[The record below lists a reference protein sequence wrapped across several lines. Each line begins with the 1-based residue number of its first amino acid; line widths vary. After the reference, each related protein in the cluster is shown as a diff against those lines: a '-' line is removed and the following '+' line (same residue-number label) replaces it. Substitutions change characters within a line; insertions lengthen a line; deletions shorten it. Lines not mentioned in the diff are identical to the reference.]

1 MVLSSI
7 WISYSGSISFGC
19 WYVLNRSRKRC
30 SVIDGLLVPASC
42 EVWLRRSI
50 INTLDSPSRT
60 PPTNEL
66 LIAIPFITRYILST
80 HSWIIFY
87 LNNSTTAE
95 IPLSEVLVS
104 QLVAYDSEKD
114 LLPVML
120 ANCSYSL
127 EVGKETSSQYN
138 WEALQKQIIDRF
150 IRGRPTVEF
159 QVTISSIRGKK
170 NSLSKRQNYTIL
182 DVLRKFAN
190 KSFKAVN
197 GNLTFQ
203 SSLAFSLK

>member
-1 MVLSSI
+1 M
-7 WISYSGSISFGC
+7 
-19 WYVLNRSRKRC
+19 
-30 SVIDGLLVPASC
+30 
-42 EVWLRRSI
+42 
-50 INTLDSPSRT
+50 
-60 PPTNEL
+60 
-66 LIAIPFITRYILST
+66 
-80 HSWIIFY
+80 
-87 LNNSTTAE
+87 
-95 IPLSEVLVS
+95 S

-197 GNLTFQ
+197 GNLTFNP
-203 SSLAFSLK
+203 L

>member
-1 MVLSSI
+1 M
-7 WISYSGSISFGC
+7 
-19 WYVLNRSRKRC
+19 
-30 SVIDGLLVPASC
+30 
-42 EVWLRRSI
+42 
-50 INTLDSPSRT
+50 
-60 PPTNEL
+60 
-66 LIAIPFITRYILST
+66 
-80 HSWIIFY
+80 
-87 LNNSTTAE
+87 
-95 IPLSEVLVS
+95 S

-190 KSFKAVN
+190 NQKLSMEI
-197 GNLTFQ
+197 
-203 SSLAFSLK
+203 

>member
-1 MVLSSI
+1 M
-7 WISYSGSISFGC
+7 
-19 WYVLNRSRKRC
+19 
-30 SVIDGLLVPASC
+30 
-42 EVWLRRSI
+42 
-50 INTLDSPSRT
+50 
-60 PPTNEL
+60 
-66 LIAIPFITRYILST
+66 
-80 HSWIIFY
+80 
-87 LNNSTTAE
+87 
-95 IPLSEVLVS
+95 S

-159 QVTISSIRGKK
+159 QVTVSSIRGKK

-203 SSLAFSLK
+203 PSLAFSLK

>member
-1 MVLSSI
+1 M
-7 WISYSGSISFGC
+7 
-19 WYVLNRSRKRC
+19 
-30 SVIDGLLVPASC
+30 
-42 EVWLRRSI
+42 
-50 INTLDSPSRT
+50 
-60 PPTNEL
+60 
-66 LIAIPFITRYILST
+66 
-80 HSWIIFY
+80 
-87 LNNSTTAE
+87 
-95 IPLSEVLVS
+95 S

-203 SSLAFSLK
+203 PSLAFSLK

>member
-1 MVLSSI
+1 M
-7 WISYSGSISFGC
+7 
-19 WYVLNRSRKRC
+19 
-30 SVIDGLLVPASC
+30 
-42 EVWLRRSI
+42 
-50 INTLDSPSRT
+50 
-60 PPTNEL
+60 
-66 LIAIPFITRYILST
+66 
-80 HSWIIFY
+80 
-87 LNNSTTAE
+87 
-95 IPLSEVLVS
+95 S

-159 QVTISSIRGKK
+159 QVTVSSIRGKK

-197 GNLTFQ
+197 ENLTFQ
-203 SSLAFSLK
+203 PSLAFSLK

>member
-1 MVLSSI
+1 M
-7 WISYSGSISFGC
+7 
-19 WYVLNRSRKRC
+19 
-30 SVIDGLLVPASC
+30 
-42 EVWLRRSI
+42 
-50 INTLDSPSRT
+50 
-60 PPTNEL
+60 
-66 LIAIPFITRYILST
+66 
-80 HSWIIFY
+80 
-87 LNNSTTAE
+87 
-95 IPLSEVLVS
+95 S

-159 QVTISSIRGKK
+159 QVTVSSIRGKK

-197 GNLTFQ
+197 ENLTFQ
-203 SSLAFSLK
+203 PSLAFSSK

>member
-7 WISYSGSISFGC
+7 WISYSGSISFEC

-30 SVIDGLLVPASC
+30 SIIDGLLVPASC

-60 PPTNEL
+60 PPTTEL

-95 IPLSEVLVS
+95 IPLSEVSVS

>member
-1 MVLSSI
+1 MWSLTQTFHNKHI
-7 WISYSGSISFGC
+7 RFPLSYSPNKGIAYCHSVHHPLYFIDSL
-19 WYVLNRSRKRC
+19 LNY
-30 SVIDGLLVPASC
+30 
-42 EVWLRRSI
+42 
-50 INTLDSPSRT
+50 
-60 PPTNEL
+60 
-66 LIAIPFITRYILST
+66 FLSD
-80 HSWIIFY
+80 
-87 LNNSTTAE
+87 NSTTAE
-95 IPLSEVLVS
+95 IPLSEVSVS

-203 SSLAFSLK
+203 PSLAFSLK

>member
-1 MVLSSI
+1 M
-7 WISYSGSISFGC
+7 
-19 WYVLNRSRKRC
+19 
-30 SVIDGLLVPASC
+30 
-42 EVWLRRSI
+42 
-50 INTLDSPSRT
+50 
-60 PPTNEL
+60 
-66 LIAIPFITRYILST
+66 
-80 HSWIIFY
+80 
-87 LNNSTTAE
+87 
-95 IPLSEVLVS
+95 S

-170 NSLSKRQNYTIL
+170 NSLSKRKNYTIL

-203 SSLAFSLK
+203 PSLAFSLK

>member
-1 MVLSSI
+1 M
-7 WISYSGSISFGC
+7 
-19 WYVLNRSRKRC
+19 
-30 SVIDGLLVPASC
+30 
-42 EVWLRRSI
+42 
-50 INTLDSPSRT
+50 
-60 PPTNEL
+60 
-66 LIAIPFITRYILST
+66 
-80 HSWIIFY
+80 
-87 LNNSTTAE
+87 
-95 IPLSEVLVS
+95 S

-203 SSLAFSLK
+203 PSLVFSLK

>member
-1 MVLSSI
+1 M
-7 WISYSGSISFGC
+7 
-19 WYVLNRSRKRC
+19 
-30 SVIDGLLVPASC
+30 
-42 EVWLRRSI
+42 
-50 INTLDSPSRT
+50 
-60 PPTNEL
+60 
-66 LIAIPFITRYILST
+66 
-80 HSWIIFY
+80 
-87 LNNSTTAE
+87 
-95 IPLSEVLVS
+95 S

-182 DVLRKFAN
+182 FVLRKFAN

-203 SSLAFSLK
+203 SSRAFSLK